1 MCTPLTAISAATSVA
16 GYFGQRSAAEQQE
29 QAQAKASSAERKRV
43 GAEST
48 NIRLRQGQ
56 QRIALA
62 NEMEEGARRA
72 NVARATAAVSAG
84 ESGVGGRAAELI
96 NQNINVQA
104 ARYNHQ
110 LQNQRSENDF
120 AADLQGENAVIRS
133 QQNQIRINQPIQKP
147 NPLALIG
154 SLVGGIAQA
163 QTFETNYQTKTGNAF
178 GLGNLFGLNIGGTGE
193 SKIGKAEIVQEPS
206 QPYAAQAYT
215 QQPVQESS
223 RVYSDIGL
231 PQRSS
236 PATGLLLP
244 PIS

>member
-16 GYFGQRSAAEQQE
+16 GYFAQRDAAKQQGKV
-29 QAQAKASSAERKRV
+29 QAKASDAERIRV
-43 GAEST
+43 GREGT

-56 QRIALA
+56 QRVALA

-84 ESGVGGRAAELI
+84 ESGVGGRAAELL
-96 NQNINVQA
+96 NQDVNVQA

-133 QQNQIRINQPIQKP
+133 QQNQIKINQPIQKP

-154 SLVGGIAQA
+154 NLVGGIAQA
-163 QTFETNYQTKTGNAF
+163 QTAEINYETKTGNKMS
-178 GLGNLFGLNIGGTGE
+178 LGNLFGLNIGGTGAADTTQAPAFE
-193 SKIGKAEIVQEPS
+193 SQGV
-206 QPYAAQAYT
+206 
-215 QQPVQESS
+215 
-223 RVYSDIGL
+223 
-231 PQRSS
+231 
-236 PATGLLLP
+236 LP
-244 PIS
+244 PVGFDAEFGQSDFSQDGIGTGIYDFNPNA

>member
-1 MCTPLTAISAATSVA
+1 MCTPLTALSAASSIS
-16 GYFGQRSAAEQQE
+16 GYLGQKSAAKQQE
-29 QAQAKASSAERKRV
+29 QAQARASISERQRV
-43 GAEST
+43 GAESS

-56 QRIALA
+56 QRVALA

-84 ESGVGGRAAELI
+84 ESGVGGRAAELL
-96 NQNINVQA
+96 NQDINVQA

-120 AADLQGENAVIRS
+120 AADLQNENAIIRS

-163 QTFETNYQTKTGNAF
+163 QTFETNYETKTGNKMGF
-178 GLGNLFGLNIGGTGE
+178 GNLFGLNIGGSGE
-193 SKIGKAEIVQEPS
+193 SDVAPS
-206 QPYAAQAYT
+206 QSSQPLPQISQTFNSA
-215 QQPVQESS
+215 PVQESS

-231 PQRSS
+231 PQGSS
-236 PATGLLLP
+236 PATGSLLP